1 MLKNILKRFQKETAP
16 ALEKRQAGV
25 QLATSWP
32 SGTIAP
38 AYGGIESLA
47 TTRRCISLYSQF
59 LSILA
64 LETED
69 EKDHYFLKLIE
80 QPHPVY
86 DRIAFYEALCWELL
100 LNGQFVCRLQFD
112 RNTGR
117 IYRIDPYRNR
127 SALAYVRKGDYSDP
141 VALAQGVY
149 YKSNF
154 SPEVWFPYETLHI
167 KDSLQSRG
175 DALNAYPRSYF
186 YRNLFNSGTAVAN
199 ANLGLSQ
206 TAGRGP
212 VLLTGIPAGD
222 ADADAEVR
230 KQVQQLL
237 QSGFSSSG
245 NQTLTL
251 PDGYKVQRMLGEQS
265 HDLIIFLS
273 ERNDLELA
281 KIWDVPFEILQVGKI
296 GAQSLKEV
304 WRQWIRI
311 NLRAFAAKVADG
323 FSRAINDGTKFC
335 FRVGKLRFS
344 DQREAANY
352 FSAMI
357 QDGVLSPKE
366 VKEALEEKLP

>member
-1 MLKNILKRFQKETAP
+1 MLKNILNRFQ
-16 ALEKRQAGV
+16 KRQAGV
-25 QLATSWP
+25 QLSTSWP
-32 SGTIAP
+32 SGMIAP

-59 LSILA
+59 LSILE
-64 LETED
+64 LEAED
-69 EKDHYFLKLIE
+69 KKDDGHYFLKLIE

-100 LNGQFVCRLQFD
+100 LNGQFVCRLIYD
-112 RNTGR
+112 RNTGK
-117 IYRIDPYRNR
+117 IVRIDPYRNR

-154 SPEVWFPYETLHI
+154 SPEAWFPYETLHI

-175 DALNAYPRSYF
+175 DALNAYPRAYF

-212 VLLTGIPAGD
+212 LLLTGIPEGD
-222 ADADAEVR
+222 SESDAEVR

-251 PDGYKVQRMLGEQS
+251 PKGYDVKRMLGEQS

-273 ERNDLELA
+273 ERSDLELA
-281 KIWDVPFEILQVGKI
+281 KLWDVPFEILQVGKI

-311 NLRAFAAKVADG
+311 TLRAFATKVANELSKAAG
-323 FSRAINDGTKFC
+323 VKLC
-335 FRVGKLRFS
+335 FRVGRLRFS

-352 FSAMI
+352 FSAMM

>member
-1 MLKNILKRFQKETAP
+1 MLKNILKRFQK
-16 ALEKRQAGV
+16 RQAV
-25 QLATSWP
+25 QLSTAWP
-32 SGTIAP
+32 FGQMAP

-69 EKDHYFLKLIE
+69 EKDHYFLKLLD

-86 DRIAFYEALCWELL
+86 DRIAFLEALCWELL
-100 LNGQFVCRLQFD
+100 LNGQFVCRLIYD
-112 RNTGR
+112 RNTGK
-117 IYRIDPYRNR
+117 IVRIDPYRNR

-141 VALAQGVY
+141 ESLASGVY

-154 SPEVWFPYETLHI
+154 SPKVWFPYETLHI

-212 VLLTGIPAGD
+212 VLLTGIPEGD
-222 ADADAEVR
+222 ADSDAEVR

-251 PDGYKVQRMLGEQS
+251 PDGYEVKRMLGEQS
-265 HDLIIFLS
+265 HELIIFLS

-311 NLRAFAAKVADG
+311 NLRAFATKVADG
-323 FSRAINDGTKFC
+323 FSQAVGDGTKFC
-335 FRVGKLRFS
+335 FRVGRLRFS

-357 QDGVLSPKE
+357 QDGVLSPGE